1 MGDPVSMAV
10 AQAAMS
16 AGSKGMK
23 IAGEIGDGI
32 QKKTAAQ
39 IKAVQLQTAA
49 EAARTRALQTDAAY
63 REELAGALQN
73 IDAIRASQNV
83 SLDSPTAAALA
94 GRVSDASNLSR
105 RAAVSNERIKAL
117 GLEGDALAA
126 IQLSKQYR
134 TASLLKV
141 LPDVFSIGQAAAG
154 LPGQIEAAGKSG

>member
-1 MGDPVSMAV
+1 MGDPVTAVV
-10 AQAAMS
+10 AQAAMA

-49 EAARTRALQTDAAY
+49 EAARVRAAQTDAAY

-94 GRVSDASNLSR
+94 SKVDDASTRSR

-117 GLEGDALAA
+117 GLEGDSIAA
-126 IQLSKQYR
+126 IQMSKQYR

-141 LPDVFSIGQAAAG
+141 LPDIFSIGQAAAG
-154 LPGQIEAAGKSG
+154 LPGQIETAQKG